1 LKTDSYSPELNPV
14 EHIWDELKEKGF
26 YNLVFSGIDALE
38 DLLVDE
44 LFKLE
49 NSPEIT
55 RSITSWP
62 WMINALLI

>member
-1 LKTDSYSPELNPV
+1 
-14 EHIWDELKEKGF
+14 
-26 YNLVFSGIDALE
+26 LE
-38 DLLVDE
+38 DHLVDE

-62 WMINALLI
+62 WIINALLI